1 MERNIKERKKI
12 ITTVNGS
19 TDDNK
24 DILNL
29 LIKKLEVNDQDIQ
42 QENNG
47 PISEIDGVN
56 NFSLGE
62 EVLKLKFLNL
72 RGNLSQ

>member
-47 PISEIDGVN
+47 HISEIDGVN

-62 EVLKLKFLNL
+62 ELLKLQFISL